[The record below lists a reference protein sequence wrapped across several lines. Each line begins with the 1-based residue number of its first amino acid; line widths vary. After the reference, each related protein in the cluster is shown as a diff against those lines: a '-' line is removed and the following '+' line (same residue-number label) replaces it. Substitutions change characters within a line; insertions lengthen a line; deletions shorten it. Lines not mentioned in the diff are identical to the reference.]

1 MQWML
6 AGLTFLIVVMLGVVV
21 FLLAGRRTPNAVRIR
36 LEALEKGAARGN
48 VRVPARPELV
58 RDELLSDVP
67 ALHRL
72 LTHWSWGARLRDLIG
87 HADMNLKPGKLIL
100 LSGVLGM
107 GVGLA
112 AQHFY
117 TSPFI
122 AVPAGVAAAWAPL
135 VFILVKRSRRLHA
148 FEKGFP
154 EAIDLLARSVRAGYS
169 FSTGLEVVANELSD
183 PVAGEFRVTFDE
195 QNFGLPLRDAFLN
208 LSARVP
214 IIDVRFFVT
223 AILIHKETG
232 GNLAEILDNLA
243 HVIRERFR
251 IVGEV
256 RTRTAQGRMT
266 AGVLIALPPAMLLV
280 LRVINPDYVNLL
292 FTDPWGSY
300 MLGGAA
306 IMQVIGAL
314 LLWKI
319 VNIAV

>member
-1 MQWML
+1 MQLLL
-6 AGLTFLIVVMLGVVV
+6 AGLTFAIVAMVSVVI
-21 FLLAGRRTPNAVRIR
+21 FLLVGRRAPSAVRTR
-36 LEALEKGAARGN
+36 LEALEKGSAKGN
-48 VRVPARPELV
+48 VAGSANTNLV

-67 ALHRL
+67 VLHRL
-72 LTHWSWGARLRDLIG
+72 LTHWSWGGRLSDLIKQAG
-87 HADMNLKPGKLIL
+87 MSVKPGKLIL
-100 LSGVLGM
+100 LSGVLA
-107 GVGLA
+107 LA
-112 AQHFY
+112 TGIAAHHY
-117 TSPFI
+117 YPSPFVT
-122 AVPAGVAAAWAPL
+122 VPAGIVAALIPL
-135 VFILVKRSRRLHA
+135 VVILAKRSRRLHT

-183 PVAGEFRVTFDE
+183 PVAGEFRIVFDE

-208 LSARVP
+208 LSARLP

-232 GNLAEILDNLA
+232 GNLAEILDNLS
-243 HVIRERFR
+243 HVIRERCR

-256 RTRTAQGRMT
+256 RTRTAQGRLT
-266 AGVLIALPPAMLLV
+266 AAVLIALPPAMLLV
-280 LRVINPDYVNLL
+280 LKIINPDYVNLL

-314 LLWKI
+314 ALWKI

>member
-1 MQWML
+1 MQLLL
-6 AGLTFLIVVMLGVVV
+6 AGLTFLIVAMLAAAV
-21 FLLAGRRTPNAVRIR
+21 FLLAGRRRPNAVRTR
-36 LEALEKGAARGN
+36 LEALEKGAAKGN
-48 VRVPARPELV
+48 VTVAATTDLV
-58 RDELLSDVP
+58 RDESFSDVP
-67 ALHRL
+67 VLHKL
-72 LTHWSWGARLRDLIG
+72 LTRWSWSTRLRDWIG
-87 HADMNLKPGKLIL
+87 QAGMTVKPGKLIL
-100 LSGVLGM
+100 VSGV
-107 GVGLA
+107 VGLGA
-112 AQHFY
+112 GVVAQHLY
-117 TSPFI
+117 ASPFVPI
-122 AVPAGVAAAWAPL
+122 PAGLTAAFVPL
-135 VFILVKRSRRLHA
+135 GVVLVKRSRRLHA

-183 PVAGEFRVTFDE
+183 PVAGEFRATFDE

-266 AGVLIALPPAMLLV
+266 AGVLIALPPAMLVV
-280 LRVINPDYVNLL
+280 LRVMNPDYVNLL

-314 LLWKI
+314 VLWKI